1 MQKGEFK
8 YTFQKRLGVI
18 TVIISLL
25 VIIISLRF
33 FYLQIFQ
40 YDFYKLKASNNSI
53 RTIPIEPARGLIFDR
68 NDKVIAANQLT
79 YNLELNKK
87 SQYDLD
93 ELARK
98 LTPIVKIT
106 RDDINKYQK
115 ILANDPFLD
124 TVAIKTDLTDEEVAA
139 FTANRYLYD
148 GIQLIIRQKRFYSY
162 AQITSH
168 LVGHIHRINKA
179 DIKTLQANNK
189 YQRYFASRHMGK
201 TGIESSYED
210 VIHGYPGYKQIE
222 VNAKNEI
229 IQTLVTVPPIDGSN
243 INLTIDI
250 ELQKI
255 AFNAFKNKK
264 GALVAIDVNN
274 GEILAYVSQPG
285 FDPNFFIDGINEDA
299 WSKLNNAKSK
309 PLLDRVIRGL
319 YPPGSTLKPF
329 VALAALEN
337 DIRKPPF
344 KINDPG
350 YFTMPNGSKTF
361 NDWKKGGHGIVD
373 MAEAIK
379 VSCDT
384 FFYGLGLELGIK
396 RINQSLEQ
404 YFFGRK
410 TGIDMHNERSGLLAD
425 EAWKKNK
432 FNKPWY
438 GGETAITAIGQGFT
452 QVTPLQLAYATAL
465 IANPKLDQ
473 KPHLLLYS
481 EKKALYKNNQPPPPV
496 NEKNIKLIQDAMTDV
511 TQDGGTAAFLG
522 KDIAYKIAAKTG
534 TAQVFSLKGQEYDEE
549 NLPEHL
555 KDHALFIAYAPA
567 EQPKI
572 ALAVIVENGGHGGTT
587 AGPIAKQVFDY
598 YIKLNN
604 F

>member
-285 FDPNFFIDGINEDA
+285 FDPNFFIDGINKDA

-452 QVTPLQLAYATAL
+452 QVTALQLAYATAL

-572 ALAVIVENGGHGGTT
+572 ALAVIVENGGHGGST

>member
-567 EQPKI
+567 ERPKI

>member
-8 YTFQKRLGVI
+8 YTFQKRLRVI

-98 LTPIVKIT
+98 LTPIVKIS
-106 RDDINKYQK
+106 RADIRNYQK

-285 FDPNFFIDGINEDA
+285 FDPNLFIDGINEDA

-549 NLPEHL
+549 NLPERL

-572 ALAVIVENGGHGGTT
+572 ALAVIVENGGHGGST

>member
-1 MQKGEFK
+1 MQKSEFK

-68 NDKVIAANQLT
+68 NDKVIAANELT

-98 LTPIVKIT
+98 LAPIVKIT

-189 YQRYFASRHMGK
+189 YQRYFASQHMGK

-567 EQPKI
+567 ERPKI
-572 ALAVIVENGGHGGTT
+572 ALAVIVENGGHGGST

>member
-79 YNLELNKK
+79 YNLELNRK

-229 IQTLVTVPPIDGSN
+229 IQTLITVPPIDGSN

-285 FDPNFFIDGINEDA
+285 FDPNFFIDGINKDA

-410 TGIDMHNERSGLLAD
+410 TGIDMHNERSGLVAD

-465 IANPKLDQ
+465 IANPMLDQ
-473 KPHLLLYS
+473 KPHLLLAS
-481 EKKALYKNNQPPPPV
+481 EKKSAL
-496 NEKNIKLIQDAMTDV
+496 
-511 TQDGGTAAFLG
+511 
-522 KDIAYKIAAKTG
+522 
-534 TAQVFSLKGQEYDEE
+534 
-549 NLPEHL
+549 
-555 KDHALFIAYAPA
+555 
-567 EQPKI
+567 
-572 ALAVIVENGGHGGTT
+572 
-587 AGPIAKQVFDY
+587 
-598 YIKLNN
+598 
-604 F
+604 

>member
-148 GIQLIIRQKRFYSY
+148 GIQLIMRQKRFYSY

-285 FDPNFFIDGINEDA
+285 FDPNFFIDGINKDA

-572 ALAVIVENGGHGGTT
+572 ALAVIVENGGHGGST

>member
-98 LTPIVKIT
+98 LAPIVKIT

-350 YFTMPNGSKTF
+350 FFTMPNGSKTF

-384 FFYGLGLELGIK
+384 FFYGIGLELGIK

-549 NLPEHL
+549 NLPERL

-567 EQPKI
+567 ERPKI
-572 ALAVIVENGGHGGTT
+572 ALAVIVENGGHGGST

>member
-189 YQRYFASRHMGK
+189 NQRYFASRHMGK

-285 FDPNFFIDGINEDA
+285 FDPNFFIDGINKDA

-567 EQPKI
+567 ERPKI
-572 ALAVIVENGGHGGTT
+572 ALAVIVENGGHGGSA

>member
-98 LTPIVKIT
+98 LAPIVKIT

-189 YQRYFASRHMGK
+189 YQRYFASQHMGK

-243 INLTIDI
+243 INVTIDI

-572 ALAVIVENGGHGGTT
+572 ALAVIVENGGHGGST

>member
-8 YTFQKRLGVI
+8 YTFQKRLEVI

-210 VIHGYPGYKQIE
+210 VIHGFPGYKQIE

-285 FDPNFFIDGINEDA
+285 FDPNLFIDGINEDA

-549 NLPEHL
+549 NLPERL

-572 ALAVIVENGGHGGTT
+572 ALAVIVENGGHGGST

>member
-79 YNLELNKK
+79 YNLELNKT

-567 EQPKI
+567 ERPKI
-572 ALAVIVENGGHGGTT
+572 ALAVIVENGGHGGST

>member
-79 YNLELNKK
+79 YNLELNKT

-148 GIQLIIRQKRFYSY
+148 GIQLIMRQKRFYSY

-373 MAEAIK
+373 IAEAIK

-452 QVTPLQLAYATAL
+452 QVTALQLAYATAL

-572 ALAVIVENGGHGGTT
+572 ALAVIVENGGHGCST

>member
-124 TVAIKTDLTDEEVAA
+124 TIAIKTDLTDEEVAA

-168 LVGHIHRINKA
+168 LVGHIHRINKT

-404 YFFGRK
+404 YYFGRK

-572 ALAVIVENGGHGGTT
+572 ALAVIVENGGHGGST

>member
-285 FDPNFFIDGINEDA
+285 FDPNFFIDGINKDA

-452 QVTPLQLAYATAL
+452 QVTALQLAYATAL

-567 EQPKI
+567 ERPKI
-572 ALAVIVENGGHGGTT
+572 ALAVIVENGGHGGST

>member
-222 VNAKNEI
+222 VNAKNEV
-229 IQTLVTVPPIDGSN
+229 IQTLVNVPPIDGSN

-285 FDPNFFIDGINEDA
+285 FDPNLFIDGINEDA

-549 NLPEHL
+549 NLPERL

-572 ALAVIVENGGHGGTT
+572 ALAVIVENGGHGGST

>member
-285 FDPNFFIDGINEDA
+285 FDPNLFIDGINKDA

-549 NLPEHL
+549 NLPERL

-572 ALAVIVENGGHGGTT
+572 ALAVIVENGGHGGST

>member
-8 YTFQKRLGVI
+8 YTFQKRLRVI

-68 NDKVIAANQLT
+68 NDKVIAANELT

-285 FDPNFFIDGINEDA
+285 FDPNFFIDGINKDA

-549 NLPEHL
+549 NLPERL

-572 ALAVIVENGGHGGTT
+572 ALAVIVENGGHGGST

>member
-68 NDKVIAANQLT
+68 NDKIIAHNQLT

-98 LTPIVKIT
+98 LAPIVKIT

-285 FDPNFFIDGINEDA
+285 FDPNFFIDGINKDA

-432 FNKPWY
+432 FKKPWY

-572 ALAVIVENGGHGGTT
+572 ALAVIVENGGHGGST

>member
-1 MQKGEFK
+1 MQKGQFK

-243 INLTIDI
+243 INVTIDI

-432 FNKPWY
+432 FNRPWY

-452 QVTPLQLAYATAL
+452 QVTALQLAYATAL

-549 NLPEHL
+549 NLPERL

-572 ALAVIVENGGHGGTT
+572 ALAVIVENGGHGGST

>member
-285 FDPNFFIDGINEDA
+285 FDPNFFIDGINKDA

-549 NLPEHL
+549 NLPERL

>member
-79 YNLELNKK
+79 YNLELNRK

-93 ELARK
+93 ELAK
-98 LTPIVKIT
+98 QLAPVVKIT

-124 TVAIKTDLTDEEVAA
+124 TIAIKTDLTDEEVAA

-285 FDPNFFIDGINEDA
+285 FDPNLFIDGINEDA

-384 FFYGLGLELGIK
+384 FFYGIGLELGIK

-404 YFFGRK
+404 YYFGRK

-549 NLPEHL
+549 NLPERL

-572 ALAVIVENGGHGGTT
+572 ALAVIVENGGHGGST

>member
-1 MQKGEFK
+1 MQKGQFK

-68 NDKVIAANQLT
+68 NDKVIAANELT

-98 LTPIVKIT
+98 LAPIVKIT

-189 YQRYFASRHMGK
+189 YQRYFASQHMGK

-243 INLTIDI
+243 INVTIDI

-522 KDIAYKIAAKTG
+522 KDIVYKIAAKTG

-567 EQPKI
+567 ERPKI
-572 ALAVIVENGGHGGTT
+572 ALAVIVENGGHGGST

>member
-79 YNLELNKK
+79 YNLELNKT

-285 FDPNFFIDGINEDA
+285 FDPNFFIDGINKDA

-465 IANPKLDQ
+465 IANPMLDQ
-473 KPHLLLYS
+473 KPHLLLSS

-549 NLPEHL
+549 NLPERL

-572 ALAVIVENGGHGGTT
+572 ALAVIVENGGHGGST

>member
-1 MQKGEFK
+1 MQKGQFK
-8 YTFQKRLGVI
+8 YTFQKRLRVI
-18 TVIISLL
+18 TLIISLL

-40 YDFYKLKASNNSI
+40 YDFYKLKAANNSI

-79 YNLELNKK
+79 YNLELNKT

-124 TVAIKTDLTDEEVAA
+124 TIAIKTDLTDEEVAA

-285 FDPNFFIDGINEDA
+285 FDPNFFIDGINKDA

-337 DIRKPPF
+337 GIRKPPF

-361 NDWKKGGHGIVD
+361 NDWKKEGHGIVG

-410 TGIDMHNERSGLLAD
+410 TGIDMHNERKGLLAD
-425 EAWKKNK
+425 EEWKKNK

-438 GGETAITAIGQGFT
+438 GGETAITAIGQGYT

-481 EKKALYKNNQPPPPV
+481 EKKALYKNNQLPPPV

-522 KDIAYKIAAKTG
+522 KDITYKIAAKTG

-567 EQPKI
+567 ERPKI

>member
-285 FDPNFFIDGINEDA
+285 FDPNFFIDGINEDT

-572 ALAVIVENGGHGGTT
+572 ALAVIVENGGHGGST

>member
-572 ALAVIVENGGHGGTT
+572 ALAVIVENGGHGGST

>member
-1 MQKGEFK
+1 MQKSEFK

-98 LTPIVKIT
+98 LAPIVKIT

-189 YQRYFASRHMGK
+189 YQRYFASQHMGK

-243 INLTIDI
+243 INVTIDI

-285 FDPNFFIDGINEDA
+285 FDPNFFIDGINKDA

-567 EQPKI
+567 ERPKI
-572 ALAVIVENGGHGGTT
+572 ALAVIVENGGHGGST

>member
-189 YQRYFASRHMGK
+189 YQRYFASQHMGK

-410 TGIDMHNERSGLLAD
+410 TGIDMHNERSGLVAD

-549 NLPEHL
+549 NLPERL

-572 ALAVIVENGGHGGTT
+572 ALAVIVENGGHGGST

>member
-1 MQKGEFK
+1 MQKGQFK
-8 YTFQKRLGVI
+8 YTFQKRLRVI
-18 TVIISLL
+18 TLIISLL

-40 YDFYKLKASNNSI
+40 YDFYKLKAANNSI

-87 SQYDLD
+87 SQYDFD

-98 LTPIVKIT
+98 LNPIVKIT

-115 ILANDPFLD
+115 ILANEPFLD
-124 TVAIKTDLTDEEVAA
+124 TVAIKTDLTDEEVTA
-139 FTANRYLYD
+139 FAANRYLYD
-148 GIQLIIRQKRFYSY
+148 DIQLVIRQKRFYSY

-210 VIHGYPGYKQIE
+210 VIHGFPGYKQIE

-285 FDPNFFIDGINEDA
+285 FDPNFFIDGINKDA

-337 DIRKPPF
+337 GIRKPPF

-438 GGETAITAIGQGFT
+438 GGETAITAIGQGYT

-522 KDIAYKIAAKTG
+522 KDITYKIAAKTG

-549 NLPEHL
+549 NLPERL

-572 ALAVIVENGGHGGTT
+572 ALAVIVENGGHGGST

>member
-1 MQKGEFK
+1 MQKSEFK

-68 NDKVIAANQLT
+68 NDKIIAHNQLT
-79 YNLELNKK
+79 YNLELNRK

-93 ELARK
+93 ELAK
-98 LTPIVKIT
+98 QLAPVVKIT

-124 TVAIKTDLTDEEVAA
+124 TIAIKTDLTDEEVAA

-210 VIHGYPGYKQIE
+210 MIHGYPGYKQIE

-285 FDPNFFIDGINEDA
+285 FDPNFFIDGINKDA

-567 EQPKI
+567 ERPKI

>member
-496 NEKNIKLIQDAMTDV
+496 NEKNIKLIQDAMTNV

-572 ALAVIVENGGHGGTT
+572 ALAVIVENGGHGGST

>member
-189 YQRYFASRHMGK
+189 YQRYFASQHMGK

-285 FDPNFFIDGINEDA
+285 FDPNFFIDGINKDA

-549 NLPEHL
+549 NLPERL

-572 ALAVIVENGGHGGTT
+572 ALAVIVENGGHGGST

>member
-68 NDKVIAANQLT
+68 NDKIIAHNQLT
-79 YNLELNKK
+79 YNLELNRK

-93 ELARK
+93 ELAK
-98 LTPIVKIT
+98 QLAPVVKIT

-124 TVAIKTDLTDEEVAA
+124 TIAIKTDLTDEEVAA

-168 LVGHIHRINKA
+168 LVGHIHRINKT
-179 DIKTLQANNK
+179 DIKTLQTSNK

-210 VIHGYPGYKQIE
+210 MIHGYPGYKQIE

-229 IQTLVTVPPIDGSN
+229 IQTLVNVPPIDGSN

-255 AFNAFKNKK
+255 AYNAFKNKK

-285 FDPNFFIDGINEDA
+285 FDPNLFIDGINEDA

-350 YFTMPNGSKTF
+350 FFTMPNGSKTF

-452 QVTPLQLAYATAL
+452 QVTALQLAYATAL
-465 IANPKLDQ
+465 IANPKLDH

-567 EQPKI
+567 ERPKI

>member
-404 YFFGRK
+404 YYFGRK

-572 ALAVIVENGGHGGTT
+572 ALAVIVENGGHGGST

>member
-8 YTFQKRLGVI
+8 YTFQKRLRVI

-106 RDDINKYQK
+106 RDDINKYHK
-115 ILANDPFLD
+115 ILANNPFLD

-410 TGIDMHNERSGLLAD
+410 TGIDMHNERSGLVAD

-496 NEKNIKLIQDAMTDV
+496 NEKNIKLIQDAMTNV

-549 NLPEHL
+549 NLPERL

-572 ALAVIVENGGHGGTT
+572 ALAVIVENGGHGGST

>member
-229 IQTLVTVPPIDGSN
+229 IQTLVNVPPIDGSN

-384 FFYGLGLELGIK
+384 FFYGLGLDLGIK

-549 NLPEHL
+549 NLPERL

-572 ALAVIVENGGHGGTT
+572 ALAVIVENGGHGGST

>member
-79 YNLELNKK
+79 YNLELNKT

-243 INLTIDI
+243 INVTIDI

-465 IANPKLDQ
+465 IANPMLDQ
-473 KPHLLLYS
+473 KPHLLLSS

-549 NLPEHL
+549 NLPERL

-572 ALAVIVENGGHGGTT
+572 ALAVIVENGGHGGST

>member
-79 YNLELNKK
+79 YNLELNRK

-285 FDPNFFIDGINEDA
+285 FDPNFFIDGINKDA

-549 NLPEHL
+549 NLPERL

-572 ALAVIVENGGHGGTT
+572 ALAVIVENGGHGGST

>member
-68 NDKVIAANQLT
+68 NDKIIAHNQLT
-79 YNLELNKK
+79 YNLELNRK

-93 ELARK
+93 ELAK
-98 LTPIVKIT
+98 QLAPVVKIT

-124 TVAIKTDLTDEEVAA
+124 TIAIKTDLTDEEVAA

-168 LVGHIHRINKA
+168 LVGHIHRINKT
-179 DIKTLQANNK
+179 DIKTLQTSNK

-210 VIHGYPGYKQIE
+210 VIHGFPGYKQIE

-255 AFNAFKNKK
+255 AYNAFKNKK

-285 FDPNFFIDGINEDA
+285 FDPNLFIDGINEDA

-350 YFTMPNGSKTF
+350 FFTMPNGSKTF

-549 NLPEHL
+549 NLPERL

-572 ALAVIVENGGHGGTT
+572 ALAVIVENGGHGGST

>member
-79 YNLELNKK
+79 YNLELNKT

-189 YQRYFASRHMGK
+189 YQRYFASQHMGK

-285 FDPNFFIDGINEDA
+285 FDPNFFIDGINKDA

-549 NLPEHL
+549 NLPERL

-572 ALAVIVENGGHGGTT
+572 ALAVIVENGGHGGST